1 MMIMKMNAMRLKRA
15 ALITGLAVV
24 VVLGASCKKQASPNA
39 VFPATNE
46 VSGWTKV
53 GETRTFAGDDLSNYI
68 DGGAEKYLKAGFR
81 SVATAD
87 YKFADSKSNDQTQV
101 TADVYSMSTAEGAKT
116 IFESEPAGDAKS
128 APVGEVA
135 RLYAQSLVFRKGP
148 YLVQIVA
155 YQTSPQLQQAM
166 VDLGRGVEKKLPK

>member
-1 MMIMKMNAMRLKRA
+1 MKMDAMKLKRA
-15 ALITGLAVV
+15 ALAAGLAAVV
-24 VVLGASCKKQASPNA
+24 ALGAGCKKQAAPNT

-68 DGGAEKYLKAGFR
+68 DGGADKYLKAGFR
-81 SVATAD
+81 SVATSD

-101 TADVYSMSTAEGAKT
+101 TADVYTMATAEGAKT
-116 IFESEPAGDAKS
+116 IFESDPAGDAKS

-148 YLVQIVA
+148 YVVQIVA
-155 YQTSPQLQQAM
+155 YQTSPQLQPAM
-166 VDLGRGVEKKLPK
+166 VALGQGIEKKLAR

>member
-1 MMIMKMNAMRLKRA
+1 MMMKVSAMKLRCV
-15 ALITGLAVV
+15 ALAMGLVV
-24 VVLGASCKKQASPNA
+24 MVAMGAGCKKQTAPNA

-46 VSGWTKV
+46 VTGWTKV
-53 GETRTFAGDDLSNYI
+53 GETRTFVGDDLSNYI

-87 YKFADSKSNDQTQV
+87 YKFSDQTQV
-101 TADVYSMSTAEGAKT
+101 TADVYMMSTAVGAKT
-116 IFESEPAGDAKS
+116 IFESDPAGDAKS

-148 YLVQIVA
+148 YVVQIVA

-166 VDLGRGVEKKLPK
+166 VDLGKGIEKKLAL